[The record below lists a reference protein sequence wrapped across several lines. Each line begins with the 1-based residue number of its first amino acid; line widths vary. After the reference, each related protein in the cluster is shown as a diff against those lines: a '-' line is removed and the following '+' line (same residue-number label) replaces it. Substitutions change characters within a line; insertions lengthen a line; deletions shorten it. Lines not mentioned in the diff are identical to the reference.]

1 MENHPFIP
9 PTPSPT
15 PSASSY
21 HHPVIGTDTINKP
34 AAPVVDLQQL
44 YSHLRSKT
52 SPRPVQMSSNGS
64 VNMSNESPIEV
75 PDSPLPIPPPRTQTP
90 HTVAMSPRTIQ
101 ATLANHEELPAN
113 VLREVCKSLLATIA
127 KRDLEACNNANVLHD
142 CINDLERKNLYY
154 EEIYKQAPEG
164 FDLND
169 QHKAPGFHI
178 PVGPGI
184 YQEAKWVK
192 RNLDGTVLGYSAEM
206 GPSDAPFIIDLYAKP
221 DYKYDEE
228 AEPIPTPPMPAWFCR
243 LLVGPTSDF
252 VTLLRTSEEQLDWGL
267 SHEITRYHDLDK
279 EAHALSADIKVKHAE
294 LNALHQA
301 RDASEACL
309 TLARAFEKVKVLT
322 NLHRQGGNVRSAW
335 KKRKNPLPRARGQ
348 DFAEQGCSDLTMG

>member
-21 HHPVIGTDTINKP
+21 YYPVIGTNIHNKP
-34 AAPVVDLQQL
+34 AAPVVDLQSL
-44 YSHLRSKT
+44 HAYLRSRR
-52 SPRPVQMSSNGS
+52 SPRSAQMSSNRS
-64 VNMSNESPIEV
+64 INTSNESPVEGSS
-75 PDSPLPIPPPRTQTP
+75 PPLPVPPPRTQTP

-113 VLREVCKSLLATIA
+113 ILREVCKSLLATIT
-127 KRDLEACNNANVLHD
+127 KRDLEACHDANVLHD
-142 CINDLERKNLYY
+142 RINDLERKNLYY

-164 FDLND
+164 FDENN
-169 QHKAPGFHI
+169 QNKAPGFRI

-192 RNLDGTVLGYSAEM
+192 RNMDGTVSGYSAEM

-221 DYKYDEE
+221 DYKFDEE
-228 AEPIPTPPMPAWFCR
+228 AEPIPAPPMPAWFRR
-243 LLVGPTSDF
+243 LLVGPTTNF
-252 VTLLRTSEEQLDWGL
+252 VTLLHTSEEQLDWGL
-267 SHEITRYHDLDK
+267 SREITRYRDLDK
-279 EAHALSADIKVKHAE
+279 EAHALAADVEVKHAE

-301 RDASEACL
+301 RDASEARL
-309 TLARAFEKVKVLT
+309 TLARAFEKVEVLS
-322 NLHRQGGNVRSAW
+322 NLHRQGATQARSAW
-335 KKRKNPLPRARGQ
+335 KKRKHLPRPRNPI
-348 DFAEQGCSDLTMG
+348 EQGCSDVTMG